1 MVYKIFDKKSAKGSG
16 LTTLANKSAIK
27 SMSNKQFLD
36 GLDKPIIRKFK
47 RRRVYLLFEDNIW
60 GIDLAD
66 MQLISKCNKEIRY
79 LLCVIGLFSKYA
91 WVVPLKDKKVITI
104 VNAFQNILHSSKRK
118 PTKICADQG
127 SEIYNSSF
135 KKLLEDNDIKMYST
149 YNEKKNMLLPKES
162 LELFKIFK
170 HITAASKNVY
180 FDVLHDIDDNYN
192 NTYHTTIKMKSI
204 DVKLDSYA
212 EYNVDSNEKDRKLE
226 VGDHVRI

>member
-36 GLDKPIIRKFK
+36 GLDKLIIRKFK
-47 RRRVYLLFEDNIW
+47 RRRVYLLFKDNIW

-149 YNEKKNMLLPKES
+149 YNEKK
-162 LELFKIFK
+162 IRCCR
-170 HITAASKNVY
+170 KN
-180 FDVLHDIDDNYN
+180 H
-192 NTYHTTIKMKSI
+192 
-204 DVKLDSYA
+204 
-212 EYNVDSNEKDRKLE
+212 
-226 VGDHVRI
+226 